1 MSLNKKI
8 MIVEDNSTL
17 SDMYKFKFEL
27 EGFNVLVCNNG
38 ISAVKNVET
47 YKPDILLVDI
57 MMPEMNGYEF
67 IERARS
73 QKLIPEWAKIIVLS
87 NLNEPKDK
95 EMALSLWADE
105 FILKSS
111 YTPKELVVKI
121 KEYFQ

>member
-38 ISAVKNVET
+38 ISAVKNVES

-73 QKLIPEWAKIIVLS
+73 QKLIPE
-87 NLNEPKDK
+87 
-95 EMALSLWADE
+95 
-105 FILKSS
+105 
-111 YTPKELVVKI
+111 
-121 KEYFQ
+121 